1 MSGVLSKE
9 SYTVRPVKRR
19 ALRKEDIIEIS
30 EDKAQN
36 FLKILSVL
44 LLNKE
49 NENENEETVDNVDG
63 IGDVINFTATKIS
76 ELLQCDVD
84 SLKLPNI
91 LKKSLKILKAFAN
104 FLKAKDNLSAFIN
117 A

>member
-9 SYTVRPVKRR
+9 DSAARPLKRR

-30 EDKAQN
+30 EDEAQN

-49 NENENEETVDNVDG
+49 NESENEEATDKVDG
-63 IGDVINFTATKIS
+63 IGIVVTFTATKIS
-76 ELLQCDVD
+76 ELLQCDIE
-84 SLKLPNI
+84 SLQLPNI
-91 LKKSLKILKAFAN
+91 LKKSLKILRALVD
-104 FLKAKDNLSAFIN
+104 FLKAKETLSAFTD